1 MNRKRGLAL
10 LLAVCMFTGMPHVA
24 EIVFATSATE
34 KKEEAEDKY
43 NEANSEIED
52 LENSQQNV
60 EDKLAQT
67 RVKLGKLLS
76 SQKELEDEIAATQAA
91 MAQTEKELE
100 EAEADAKEQYEAM
113 KLRIQ
118 YMYENS
124 TQDSLLEAILG
135 AKSLADLLKRVE
147 YVAAVHKADRE
158 LTKEYMATVERVEDK
173 QTMLLAQM
181 DELLMKQEVYLGQQL
196 EIESMIA
203 SLEGEYEEF
212 NSQLASAKE
221 KADAFKKEMER
232 QEEIMRKEEEERK
245 RLEEE
250 KKRQEEEEK
259 KKQEAANG
267 GNSGNTGNTGN
278 NEVVSAEAQA
288 IVDYALQFVGNPYVW
303 GGNSLTNGCDCS
315 GFVHLIYKHFGYNTP
330 RYSLSF
336 QYVGRGVDIE
346 DIQPGD
352 IVVYAKNGEGVG
364 HVAIYIG
371 NGKIV
376 EAQSTKAGI
385 TSNRNL
391 HNNRAIIAV
400 RRLVD

>member
-1 MNRKRGLAL
+1 MNRKRVLAL
-10 LLAVCMFTGMPHVA
+10 LLVVCTLTGMPYVA
-24 EIVFATSATE
+24 ENVFATSATE
-34 KKEEAEDKY
+34 KKEEAEDKF
-43 NEANSEIED
+43 NEANSEMED
-52 LENSQQNV
+52 IKDSQQSV
-60 EDKLAQT
+60 EDKLSQT
-67 RVKLGKLLS
+67 RVELGKLLS
-76 SQKELEDEIAATQAA
+76 AQKGLEDEIAATQSAID
-91 MAQTEKELE
+91 QTEKELGLAKE
-100 EAEADAKEQYEAM
+100 DAAEQYEAM

-124 TQDSLLEAILG
+124 AQDSLLEAILG
-135 AKSLADLLKRVE
+135 ADSLADLLKRVE

-158 LTKEYMATVERVEDK
+158 LTEEYRLTVQKVEEK
-173 QTMLLAQM
+173 QDMLLAQM
-181 DELLMKQEVYLGQQL
+181 DELLMKQEAYLGQQL
-196 EIESMIA
+196 EIQDMIA

-212 NSQLASAKE
+212 QMQLASAKE
-221 KADAFKKEMER
+221 KAEAYKKEMEI
-232 QEEIMRKEEEERK
+232 QAEIMRKEEEERK

-250 KKRQEEEEK
+250 KK
-259 KKQEAANG
+259 KQEAANG
-267 GNSGNTGNTGN
+267 GNNNT
-278 NEVVSAEAQA
+278 EVPSNPRAQE

-315 GFVHLIYKHFGYNTP
+315 GFVHLIYKHFGYTTP

-336 QYVGRGVDIE
+336 QYVGRAVDIE

-352 IVVYAKNGEGVG
+352 IVVYARNGEGVG

>member
-1 MNRKRGLAL
+1 MKRKRALAL
-10 LLAVCMFTGMPHVA
+10 LLAVCMLTGMPYVA
-24 EIVFATSATE
+24 ENVFATSATE

-43 NEANSEIED
+43 NDATSEMED
-52 LENSQQNV
+52 IQDSQQDV

-67 RVKLGKLLS
+67 RVKLAKLLS
-76 SQKELEDEIAATQAA
+76 DQEKLEDEIAATQAA
-91 MAQTEKELE
+91 MDQTEKELE
-100 EAEADAKEQYEAM
+100 QAKEDAAEQYEAM

-158 LTKEYMATVERVEDK
+158 LTEEYRLTVEKVEDK
-173 QTMLLAQM
+173 QDLLLAQM
-181 DELLMKQEVYLGQQL
+181 DELLMKQEVFVGQQL
-196 EIESMIA
+196 EIEGMIA

-212 NSQLASAKE
+212 QTQLASAKE
-221 KADAFKKEMER
+221 KADAYKREMEI
-232 QEEIMRKEEEERK
+232 QAEIMRKEEEERK

-250 KKRQEEEEK
+250 KK
-259 KKQEAANG
+259 KQEAANG
-267 GNSGNTGNTGN
+267 GNSGNT
-278 NEVVSAEAQA
+278 EVPSNPRAQE

-315 GFVHLIYKHFGYNTP
+315 GFVHLIYKHFGYTTP

-336 QYVGRGVDIE
+336 QYVGRAVDIE

-352 IVVYAKNGEGVG
+352 IVVYARNGEGVG

>member
-1 MNRKRGLAL
+1 MKRKRVLAL
-10 LLAVCMFTGMPHVA
+10 LLAVCMLTGMPYVA
-24 EIVFATSATE
+24 ENVFATSATE

-43 NEANSEIED
+43 NDATSEMED
-52 LENSQQNV
+52 IQDSQQDV

-67 RVKLGKLLS
+67 RVKLAKLLS
-76 SQKELEDEIAATQAA
+76 DQEKLEDEIAATQAA
-91 MAQTEKELE
+91 MDQTEKELE
-100 EAEADAKEQYEAM
+100 QAKEDAAEQYEAM

-158 LTKEYMATVERVEDK
+158 LTEEYRLTVEKVEDK
-173 QTMLLAQM
+173 QDLLLAQM
-181 DELLMKQEVYLGQQL
+181 DELLMKQEVFVGQQL
-196 EIESMIA
+196 EIEGMIA

-212 NSQLASAKE
+212 QTQLASAKE
-221 KADAFKKEMER
+221 KADAYKREMEI
-232 QEEIMRKEEEERK
+232 QAEIMRKEEEERK

-250 KKRQEEEEK
+250 KKKQEEAE
-259 KKQEAANG
+259 NG
-267 GNSGNTGNTGN
+267 GNSGNTGN
-278 NEVVSAEAQA
+278 NEVPSNPRAQE

-315 GFVHLIYKHFGYNTP
+315 GFVHLIYKHFGYTTP

-336 QYVGRGVDIE
+336 QYVGRAVDIE

-352 IVVYAKNGEGVG
+352 IVVYARNGEGVG